1 MVKGRKRFQE
11 LLAPLVQRL
20 SWNGG
25 YGVGSFSG
33 PRKGNPMKADF
44 RHLGPTSQIVF
55 AGRDELLKVLCGA
68 SSLGQR
74 GQLGHCGP
82 LYCGTFWST

>member
-11 LLAPLVQRL
+11 LLAPLIQRL

-55 AGRDELLKVLCGA
+55 AGRVILYKRQWRDELLKVLYGVQA
-68 SSLGQR
+68 
-74 GQLGHCGP
+74 
-82 LYCGTFWST
+82 